1 VRVANEPVEVQFAR
15 QATQQKKKESP
26 HRGLSFFRGL
36 DFSLDA
42 VSPRSEVYLSFSSH
56 AQSGALLLRR
66 LMRSVLVFP
75 AMLFGMVVPVMMF

>member
-1 VRVANEPVEVQFAR
+1 LKSNSLVKRRSKRTKRALIEG
-15 QATQQKKKESP
+15 S
-26 HRGLSFFRGL
+26 LCFRRL
-36 DFSLDA
+36 DFRLDA
-42 VSPRSEVYLSFSSH
+42 VSPRFEVYLSFSSH

>member
-1 VRVANEPVEVQFAR
+1 
-15 QATQQKKKESP
+15 
-26 HRGLSFFRGL
+26 
-36 DFSLDA
+36 LDA
-42 VSPRSEVYLSFSSH
+42 VSPRFEVYLSFSSH